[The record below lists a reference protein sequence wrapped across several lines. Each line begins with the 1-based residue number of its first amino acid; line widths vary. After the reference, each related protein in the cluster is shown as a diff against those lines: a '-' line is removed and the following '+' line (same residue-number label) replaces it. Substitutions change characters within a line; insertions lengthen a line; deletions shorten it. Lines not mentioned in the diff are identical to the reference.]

1 MIERTNMEIAE
12 FASNSVYSQQS
23 KALAKKNKGRKGRV
37 PQGQRYGE
45 DEDEDGEGSRLN
57 TGRDPS

>member
-1 MIERTNMEIAE
+1 MEIAE